1 MLLRLSFLATGGCSS
16 DSLLVLLCFLVVE
29 VSLGLEVE
37 VSLSLEVEV
46 SLGLEV
52 EVSLGSRDSVVR
64 SLLLRDRVR
73 FILGS
78 RGDSNSVCLLS
89 LSLVD
94 TSPFVCYKGQD
105 TIK

>member
-29 VSLGLEVE
+29 VSLG
-37 VSLSLEVEV
+37 LEVEV